1 MYVNLFNHYAI
12 ENLAPAYF
20 AGQSCSLSE
29 SSKGIMISVN
39 GFSSKIQLMVDE
51 VTSVIKNIVENVE
64 ESVFD
69 LMKAE
74 GKKNYFNIL
83 MKGSRTVDNFLNVI
97 LEEKCT
103 SNYERYLTVDTLK
116 FEDFKKF
123 AGKFLKNL
131 KIQMLAQGNITKK
144 QSMQYAELISSI
156 LECNPIDDVSLQIEY
171 TIFYLTSIVI
181 TVINW
186 RI

>member
-1 MYVNLFNHYAI
+1 MYVNLFDYYAI
-12 ENLAPAYF
+12 EKLSPAYF
-20 AGQSCSLSE
+20 AGQSCNISE

-39 GFSSKIQLMVDE
+39 GFSSKIHVMVDE
-51 VTSVIKNIVENVE
+51 VTRVIKNIVENVE

-83 MKGSRTVDNFLNVI
+83 MKGTTTVDNFLNVI

-103 SNYERYLTVDTLK
+103 SNYERYLKFDTLT

-144 QSMQYAELISSI
+144 QSIQYAELISSI
-156 LECNPIDDVSLQIEY
+156 LECNPIDDVSLQIDY
-171 TIFYLTSIVI
+171 SIFYLTSII
-181 TVINW
+181 ISVINCT
-186 RI
+186 I